1 MPWKVSCPVSQRK
14 DFLASAM
21 VEGANISALAREYGI
36 TRTTAYKWLDRVRR
50 EGWEGLGDRS
60 RRPHA
65 FPLKTNPHVE
75 GRIIEL
81 RDKHPAWGARKLRHC
96 LLRDKVQG
104 VPAPSTIT
112 EILRRNG
119 LLDPEESLKHTP
131 FKRFEHPAPNDLW
144 QMDFK
149 GEFPLEKERCYPLT
163 AIDDHSR
170 YVVCLQACPNL
181 RTETTRVALISKF
194 RTYGLPRR
202 MTMDNGAPFAIFKHG
217 RPAWTRLTVW
227 LVRLGIHV
235 SHSRPH
241 HPQTQGKDERF
252 HRTLNEELISRSQY
266 NSLEGAQES
275 FDAWLRIYNCERP
288 HEALS
293 MDVPSSRYR
302 PSERQYPE
310 RLESFTYGDADIVR
324 KVQSRGQ
331 IKYKNNRYFIGEAF
345 TGEYIALKPTRLDGR
360 FDVYYC
366 HQRIAGIDLKAQSL
380 DD

>member
-1 MPWKVSCPVSQRK
+1 MPWKVSCPVSERK
-14 DFLASAM
+14 EFLASAM

-36 TRTTAYKWLDRVRR
+36 TRTTAYKWLDRVRQ
-50 EGWEGLGDRS
+50 EGWEALEDRS

-65 FPLKTNPHVE
+65 FPLKTNPRVE
-75 GRIIEL
+75 ARIIEL

-96 LLRDKVQG
+96 LLRDKVKG

-119 LLDPEESLKHTP
+119 LLDPEESSKHTP

-163 AIDDHSR
+163 VIDDHSR

-235 SHSRPH
+235 SHSRPR

-252 HRTLNEELISRSQY
+252 HRTLNEELISRSQFKCF
-266 NSLEGAQES
+266 ERAQES

-310 RLESFTYGDADIVR
+310 RIQPFTYESVDIVR

-331 IKYKNNRYFIGEAF
+331 IKYNNSRYFIGEAF
-345 TGEYIALKPTRLDGR
+345 TGEYIALRPTRLDGHY
-360 FDVYYC
+360 DVYYC
-366 HQRIAGIDLKAQSL
+366 HQRVAAIDLKAQSL